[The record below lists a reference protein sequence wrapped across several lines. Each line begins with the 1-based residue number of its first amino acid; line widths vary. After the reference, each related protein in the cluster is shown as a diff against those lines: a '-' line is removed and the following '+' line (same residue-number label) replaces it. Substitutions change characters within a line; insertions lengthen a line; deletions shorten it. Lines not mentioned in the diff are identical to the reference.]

1 MSRLVG
7 NWLTQKEK
15 ERVIRYRAESKT
27 DAQKEKI
34 IKDSDTDL
42 SANKWQLKIP
52 D

>member
-1 MSRLVG
+1 MSRMVG

-15 ERVIRYRAESKT
+15 ERVNRYRAESKT

-34 IKDSDTDL
+34 IKESDNRFL
-42 SANKWQLKIP
+42 CKQMVVKIP